1 MLWVVVWEY
10 KVEEGDSQ
18 MEKQVFGTL
27 CKYLEFPCP
36 QPGPHFFLGISGSS
50 LPGPA
55 PLSKLFNS

>member
-27 CKYLEFPCP
+27 CKYLEF
-36 QPGPHFFLGISGSS
+36 L
-50 LPGPA
+50 
-55 PLSKLFNS
+55 